1 MTTGNS
7 KVTPLTFTQLNVEV
21 WHEHM
26 MGHLILT
33 ILDQDFVSLLRFKTY
48 QWHQLIYTLPHT
60 QNTPI
65 TSAYVQICLSP
76 YHMVAA
82 EGLHDRC
89 LIQELD
95 SLSQAC
101 RLIHRLH
108 CYTRVSF
115 SLDDVL
121 GNALVDHAEGALTQ
135 FPQNVDLVSGH
146 LPLVLLIHCRN
157 ISRNAT

>member
-1 MTTGNS
+1 
-7 KVTPLTFTQLNVEV
+7 
-21 WHEHM
+21 
-26 MGHLILT
+26 
-33 ILDQDFVSLLRFKTY
+33 
-48 QWHQLIYTLPHT
+48 
-60 QNTPI
+60 
-65 TSAYVQICLSP
+65 
-76 YHMVAA
+76 MVAA
-82 EGLHDRC
+82 EGLHDRR

-108 CYTRVSF
+108 CYACVSF

-121 GNALVDHAEGALTQ
+121 GNTLVDHAEGALTQ

-157 ISRNAT
+157 ISQNMLQMQPYLCHLSLEFSKKPGKCCMKL